1 MKNTEQKPP
10 SDFEVMA
17 DFNRL
22 YSAYL
27 EARKG
32 KRWKYAVVRFEVNL
46 LENLMALHFLLTSRK
61 YRPSPYNYFLVH
73 EPKERLIMY
82 NGFRDKIIQHSLC
95 DNVLEPR
102 LAKTFILDNY
112 ASQKGKG
119 THFGLDR
126 LKAFMQ
132 RYYRQFGADGWVLK
146 CDIRKYFYSI
156 NHDVLK
162 SQLRRI
168 IDDPGVLWLLDLI
181 IDSTEGP
188 GIPIGNHTSQWFA
201 VLYLSGL
208 DHMIKEAEAAYREHL
223 AAKGPDLK
231 IGKDYRLAEYI
242 ERRIVEDGY
251 SPAAVLGEIKVK
263 GIQFNT
269 TICEATLYSYIK
281 KGVFLTLEM
290 VHLPCKGKQK
300 RPYTK
305 VKKNKKAARAS
316 AGKSIEKRDPEIDT
330 REEVGHWEMDCVEGK
345 KKTKETLLVLSE
357 RKARKEIMIK
367 MKDQTAGSVV
377 AALDRLERRYGT
389 LFYKIFQTIT
399 VDNGS
404 EFADVEGLERSCRRK
419 GKRTTVFYC
428 HPYSSYERGTNEN
441 INRMIRRWFPKGTD
455 FGQVP
460 KKAIQ
465 AVEDWLNAYP
475 REILG
480 FRSADEVFAEG
491 LAALG

>member
-1 MKNTEQKPP
+1 MSDLLQAEIDAEQ
-10 SDFEVMA
+10 
-17 DFNRL
+17 
-22 YSAYL
+22 
-27 EARKG
+27 
-32 KRWKYAVVRFEVNL
+32 
-46 LENLMALHFLLTSRK
+46 
-61 YRPSPYNYFLVH
+61 
-73 EPKERLIMY
+73 
-82 NGFRDKIIQHSLC
+82 Q
-95 DNVLEPR
+95 
-102 LAKTFILDNY
+102 
-112 ASQKGKG
+112 
-119 THFGLDR
+119 
-126 LKAFMQ
+126 
-132 RYYRQFGADGWVLK
+132 
-146 CDIRKYFYSI
+146 
-156 NHDVLK
+156 
-162 SQLRRI
+162 
-168 IDDPGVLWLLDLI
+168 
-181 IDSTEGP
+181 
-188 GIPIGNHTSQWFA
+188 
-201 VLYLSGL
+201 
-208 DHMIKEAEAAYREHL
+208 
-223 AAKGPDLK
+223 
-231 IGKDYRLAEYI
+231 
-242 ERRIVEDGY
+242 
-251 SPAAVLGEIKVK
+251 
-263 GIQFNT
+263 
-269 TICEATLYSYIK
+269 K
-281 KGVFLTLEM
+281 KG
-290 VHLPCKGKQK
+290 
-300 RPYTK
+300 
-305 VKKNKKAARAS
+305 KKNKKAARAS

>member
-1 MKNTEQKPP
+1 MNEGWLQAALAEKTGVNIRAIQRYESGERKIEGASLTVALRIADAWA
-10 SDFEVMA
+10 STRANLFEHTHEGPTLAITARAGPFSCYKGEIHMA
-17 DFNRL
+17 
-22 YSAYL
+22 
-27 EARKG
+27 
-32 KRWKYAVVRFEVNL
+32 KRRRFRHLSWN
-46 LENLMALHFLLTSRK
+46 
-61 YRPSPYNYFLVH
+61 
-73 EPKERLIMY
+73 
-82 NGFRDKIIQHSLC
+82 
-95 DNVLEPR
+95 
-102 LAKTFILDNY
+102 
-112 ASQKGKG
+112 
-119 THFGLDR
+119 DR
-126 LKAFMQ
+126 LRIEAF
-132 RYYRQFGADGWVLK
+132 LK
-146 CDIRKYFYSI
+146 CGKSVQEIADEIGVHRNTIYNELKRGRYTHRNSDWTEEERYSPDI
-156 NHDVLK
+156 
-162 SQLRRI
+162 
-168 IDDPGVLWLLDLI
+168 
-181 IDSTEGP
+181 
-188 GIPIGNHTSQWFA
+188 
-201 VLYLSGL
+201 
-208 DHMIKEAEAAYREHL
+208 AEAAYREHL

-404 EFADVEGLERSCRRK
+404 EFADVEGLERSQCRRK
-419 GKRTTVFYC
+419 GKAMTSLSPPVF
-428 HPYSSYERGTNEN
+428 
-441 INRMIRRWFPKGTD
+441 
-455 FGQVP
+455 
-460 KKAIQ
+460 
-465 AVEDWLNAYP
+465 
-475 REILG
+475 
-480 FRSADEVFAEG
+480 FRSVN
-491 LAALG
+491 AAQMRT

>member
-1 MKNTEQKPP
+1 MK
-10 SDFEVMA
+10 
-17 DFNRL
+17 
-22 YSAYL
+22 
-27 EARKG
+27 
-32 KRWKYAVVRFEVNL
+32 KRRFKHL
-46 LENLMALHFLLTSRK
+46 SWT
-61 YRPSPYNYFLVH
+61 
-73 EPKERLIMY
+73 
-82 NGFRDKIIQHSLC
+82 
-95 DNVLEPR
+95 
-102 LAKTFILDNY
+102 
-112 ASQKGKG
+112 
-119 THFGLDR
+119 DR
-126 LKAFMQ
+126 LKIETMLKDKRHKQEIADEIGVHLKTIYNEIKRG
-132 RYYRQFGADGWVLK
+132 RYIHTNSDLTEEER
-146 CDIRKYFYSI
+146 YS
-156 NHDVLK
+156 
-162 SQLRRI
+162 
-168 IDDPGVLWLLDLI
+168 P
-181 IDSTEGP
+181 E
-188 GIPIGNHTSQWFA
+188 
-201 VLYLSGL
+201 
-208 DHMIKEAEAAYREHL
+208 MAEAAYREHL

-231 IGKDYRLAEYI
+231 IGNDHELAQHI
-242 ERRIVEDGY
+242 EKKIAEDGY
-251 SPAAVLGEIKVK
+251 SPAAVLGEIKEQGLEFK
-263 GIQFNT
+263 T
-269 TICEATLYSYIK
+269 SICESTLYSYID
-281 KGVFLTLEM
+281 KGVFLT
-290 VHLPCKGKQK
+290 VTNKNLPVKGQKK
-300 RPYTK
+300 RPYNK
-305 VKKNKKAARAS
+305 VKRAKRPP
-316 AGKSIEKRDPEIDT
+316 AGTSIENRPKEIDD
-330 REEVGHWEMDCVEGK
+330 RAVVGDWEMDCVEGK

>member
-1 MKNTEQKPP
+1 MLQQILSSLDGLTALEQK
-10 SDFEVMA
+10 EVL
-17 DFNRL
+17 R
-22 YSAYL
+22 
-27 EARKG
+27 
-32 KRWKYAVVRFEVNL
+32 V
-46 LENLMALHFLLTSRK
+46 LMS
-61 YRPSPYNYFLVH
+61 
-73 EPKERLIMY
+73 KE
-82 NGFRDKIIQHSLC
+82 D
-95 DNVLEPR
+95 R
-102 LAKTFILDNY
+102 LAKVKALLGINGTDQDEVLLFVVQTVEDLVLSYINQDTLPAPLENALIVMCVSY
-112 ASQKGKG
+112 YKAAGLGTTQAAVGPVASVKRG
-119 THFGLDR
+119 
-126 LKAFMQ
+126 
-132 RYYRQFGADGWVLK
+132 
-146 CDIRKYFYSI
+146 
-156 NHDVLK
+156 DV
-162 SQLRRI
+162 
-168 IDDPGVLWLLDLI
+168 
-181 IDSTEGP
+181 T
-188 GIPIGNHTSQWFA
+188 TSFA
-201 VLYLSGL
+201 N
-208 DHMIKEAEAAYREHL
+208 
-223 AAKGPDLK
+223 
-231 IGKDYRLAEYI
+231 RLAEYI

>member
-1 MKNTEQKPP
+1 
-10 SDFEVMA
+10 MA
-17 DFNRL
+17 
-22 YSAYL
+22 
-27 EARKG
+27 
-32 KRWKYAVVRFEVNL
+32 KRRRFRHLSWN
-46 LENLMALHFLLTSRK
+46 
-61 YRPSPYNYFLVH
+61 
-73 EPKERLIMY
+73 
-82 NGFRDKIIQHSLC
+82 
-95 DNVLEPR
+95 
-102 LAKTFILDNY
+102 
-112 ASQKGKG
+112 
-119 THFGLDR
+119 DR
-126 LKAFMQ
+126 LRIEAF
-132 RYYRQFGADGWVLK
+132 LK
-146 CDIRKYFYSI
+146 CGKSVQEIADEIGVHRNTIYNELKRGRYTHRNSDWTEEERYSPDI
-156 NHDVLK
+156 
-162 SQLRRI
+162 
-168 IDDPGVLWLLDLI
+168 
-181 IDSTEGP
+181 
-188 GIPIGNHTSQWFA
+188 
-201 VLYLSGL
+201 
-208 DHMIKEAEAAYREHL
+208 AEAAYREHL

-480 FRSADEVFAEG
+480 FRSADEVFADGCAEKILTFYENPLRPDG
-491 LAALG
+491 SHALGLKIRFTRRPLTTMDLTKSIPSAMRAILGSARAEATTAASSLSVGTTMLARTLPPTWTAICTVAATVLLSSYSGHAWRHTCPP

>member
-1 MKNTEQKPP
+1 MKKRRFKHLSWN
-10 SDFEVMA
+10 D
-17 DFNRL
+17 RL
-22 YSAYL
+22 RIESFL
-27 EARKG
+27 KCG
-32 KRWKYAVVRFEVNL
+32 KRVQEIADEIGVHRNTIYNELKRGRYIHRNSDWTEEERY
-46 LENLMALHFLLTSRK
+46 
-61 YRPSPYNYFLVH
+61 SP
-73 EPKERLIMY
+73 
-82 NGFRDKIIQHSLC
+82 
-95 DNVLEPR
+95 
-102 LAKTFILDNY
+102 
-112 ASQKGKG
+112 
-119 THFGLDR
+119 
-126 LKAFMQ
+126 
-132 RYYRQFGADGWVLK
+132 
-146 CDIRKYFYSI
+146 DI
-156 NHDVLK
+156 
-162 SQLRRI
+162 
-168 IDDPGVLWLLDLI
+168 
-181 IDSTEGP
+181 
-188 GIPIGNHTSQWFA
+188 
-201 VLYLSGL
+201 
-208 DHMIKEAEAAYREHL
+208 AEAAYRENL
-223 AAKGPDLK
+223 AAKGPGLK
-231 IGKDYRLAEYI
+231 IGKDHRLAAYI

-404 EFADVEGLERSCRRK
+404 EFADVEGLERPCRRK